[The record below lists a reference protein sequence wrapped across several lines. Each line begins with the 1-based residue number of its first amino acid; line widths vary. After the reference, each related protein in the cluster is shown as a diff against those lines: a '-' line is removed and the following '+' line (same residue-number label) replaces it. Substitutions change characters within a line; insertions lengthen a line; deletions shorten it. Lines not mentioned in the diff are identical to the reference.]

1 MTIQDLYRRHREA
14 LMLARQAKDEW
25 EAELCRKHLKHPCRL
40 SPGTGAQRL
49 RLIAGGGV
57 AGSDPGHCF
66 W

>member
-40 SPGTGAQRL
+40 SAPKGYG
-49 RLIAGGGV
+49 
-57 AGSDPGHCF
+57 
-66 W
+66 